1 MEGTKDLLQ
10 TLGQLGYRASMKK
23 AQICKEEV
31 VYLGYKL
38 RGGQRLLTQA
48 MKQMILGIPTPT
60 NKRGVREFLELVA
73 YCHLRIPGFAEIA
86 RPLYEGAAEKG
97 EWGWTE
103 AMDLAFHQL
112 KEALLL
118 ALALILPVP
127 TKPFQ
132 MFIDKKKGIAKGVL
146 TQVLG
151 PWKRPVA
158 YISKKN

>member
-60 NKRGVREFLELVA
+60 NKRGCE
-73 YCHLRIPGFAEIA
+73 
-86 RPLYEGAAEKG
+86 
-97 EWGWTE
+97 
-103 AMDLAFHQL
+103 
-112 KEALLL
+112 
-118 ALALILPVP
+118 
-127 TKPFQ
+127 
-132 MFIDKKKGIAKGVL
+132 
-146 TQVLG
+146 
-151 PWKRPVA
+151 
-158 YISKKN
+158 SS